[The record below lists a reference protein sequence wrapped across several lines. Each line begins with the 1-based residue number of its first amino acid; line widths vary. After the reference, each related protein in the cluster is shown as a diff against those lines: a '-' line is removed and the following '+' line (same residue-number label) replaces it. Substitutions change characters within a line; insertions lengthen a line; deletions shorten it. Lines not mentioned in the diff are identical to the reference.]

1 MDIREQYAYLR
12 PQPMVWI
19 SILGSAAAHAGLII
33 LLIIGGL
40 VKDSGGREHVKITA
54 LLKKGKP
61 RPKDWLP
68 RKEPAAAPAPLKNA
82 RPPKDAKKVDS
93 KARPASSRVDYSKDM
108 GSALKSLAREGG
120 KEDERE
126 GVENGVDEGTA
137 LIAEKGN
144 EYMTKVYSA
153 VKGQYSVP
161 EIITERERQFLNAT
175 VVITINARGQI
186 KDLTFEK
193 RSGNQVF
200 DSAIESA
207 IRRSAPFPPPPPELV
222 DKYSSEGI
230 GIDFDARRM

>member
-40 VKDSGGREHVKITA
+40 VKDSGEREHVKITA
-54 LLKKGKP
+54 LLKKGKE
-61 RPKDWLP
+61 RRKDWLP
-68 RKEPAAAPAPLKNA
+68 RKEPAAAPAPPKTA
-82 RPPKDAKKVDS
+82 RPPKDAKKTTS
-93 KARPASSRVDYSKDM
+93 KSHKSSSRVDYSKDM
-108 GSALKSLAREGG
+108 GSALKSLAVEGA
-120 KEDERE
+120 KEDEGE
-126 GVENGVDEGTA
+126 GSPDGVDEGTA

-186 KDLTFEK
+186 KNLTFEK

-200 DSAIESA
+200 DSAIENA
-207 IRRSAPFPPPPPELV
+207 IRRAAPFPPPPPELV

-230 GIDFDARRM
+230 GIDFDAQRL

>member
-1 MDIREQYAYLR
+1 MNVREQYAYLK

-54 LLKKGKP
+54 LLKKGKE

-68 RKEPAAAPAPLKNA
+68 RKEAAAAPAPPKNA
-82 RPPKDAKKVDS
+82 RPSKEAKKTDS
-93 KARPASSRVDYSKDM
+93 KARKTPSRVDYSRDM
-108 GSALKSLAREGG
+108 GSALASLAKEGA
-120 KEDERE
+120 KEDEGE
-126 GVENGVDEGTA
+126 GSPNGVDEGTA

-161 EIITERERQFLNAT
+161 EIITERERQFLAAT
-175 VVITINARGQI
+175 VVITINAKGQI
-186 KDLTFEK
+186 KNLTFEK
-193 RSGNQVF
+193 RSGNQVY
-200 DSAIESA
+200 DSAIEAA
-207 IRRSAPFPPPPPELV
+207 IRRAAPFPPPPPELV

-230 GIDFDARRM
+230 GIDFDARRL

>member
-54 LLKKGKP
+54 LLKKGQP

-68 RKEPAAAPAPLKNA
+68 RKEAAAVPAPPKNV
-82 RPPKDAKKVDS
+82 RPSKEAKKVDS
-93 KARPASSRVDYSKDM
+93 KAHNTSSRVDYSRDM
-108 GSALKSLAREGG
+108 ASALSGLAKEGG
-120 KEDERE
+120 KEDSGE
-126 GVENGVDEGTA
+126 GSPDGVDEGTA
-137 LIAEKGN
+137 LIAQKGN
-144 EYMTKVYSA
+144 EYMTKLYSA

-186 KDLTFEK
+186 KNLTFEK

-200 DSAIESA
+200 DSAIENA
-207 IRRSAPFPPPPPELV
+207 IRRAAPFPPPPAELA
-222 DKYSSEGI
+222 DKYASEGI

>member
-1 MDIREQYAYLR
+1 MNVREQYAYLK

-40 VKDSGGREHVKITA
+40 IKDSGEREHVKITA
-54 LLKKGKP
+54 LLKKGKE

-68 RKEPAAAPAPLKNA
+68 RKPPAAAPAPPKNV
-82 RPPKDAKKVDS
+82 RSSKDAKKTDS
-93 KARPASSRVDYSKDM
+93 KARKTPSRVDYSGDM
-108 GSALKSLAREGG
+108 NAIMEGLAKEGG
-120 KEDERE
+120 KDEE
-126 GVENGVDEGTA
+126 VEGSPDGVEEGTA
-137 LIAEKGN
+137 LIAQKGN

-161 EIITERERQFLNAT
+161 KVITERERQFLAAT

-186 KDLTFEK
+186 KNLTFEK
-193 RSGNQVF
+193 RSGNQVY
-200 DSAIESA
+200 DSAIEAA
-207 IRRSAPFPPPPPELV
+207 IRRAAPFPPPPPELV

-230 GIDFDARRM
+230 GIEFDARRM

>member
-19 SILGSAAAHAGLII
+19 SILGSAAGHAGLII

-40 VKDSGGREHVKITA
+40 AKDSGEREHVKITA
-54 LLKKGKP
+54 LLKKGKE

-68 RKEPAAAPAPLKNA
+68 RKEAAAAPAPPKNA
-82 RPPKDAKKVDS
+82 RPAKDAKKVDP
-93 KARPASSRVDYSKDM
+93 KARKTLSRVDYSKDM
-108 GSALKSLAREGG
+108 GSALASLTKEGA
-120 KEDERE
+120 KEDEGE
-126 GVENGVDEGTA
+126 GSPDGVDEGTA

-161 EIITERERQFLNAT
+161 EIITERERQFLNA
-175 VVITINARGQI
+175 VVIITINARGQI
-186 KDLTFEK
+186 KNLAFEK

-200 DSAIESA
+200 DSAIENA
-207 IRRSAPFPPPPPELV
+207 IRRAAPFPAPPPELV
-222 DKYSSEGI
+222 DKYASEGI
-230 GIDFDARRM
+230 GIDFDARRL

>member
-1 MDIREQYAYLR
+1 MNVREQYAYLK

-19 SILGSAAAHAGLII
+19 SILGSAAAHAGLVI

-40 VKDSGGREHVKITA
+40 VKDSGEREHVKITA
-54 LLKKGKP
+54 LLKKGKE

-68 RKEPAAAPAPLKNA
+68 RKEAAAAPAPPKNV
-82 RPPKDAKKVDS
+82 RPTKDAKKVDS
-93 KARPASSRVDYSKDM
+93 KARKKSSRVDYSKDM
-108 GSALKSLAREGG
+108 GSALASLAAEGA
-120 KEDERE
+120 KEDEGE
-126 GVENGVDEGTA
+126 GSPDGVDEGTA

-161 EIITERERQFLNAT
+161 KVITERERQFLAAT

-186 KDLTFEK
+186 KNLTFEK
-193 RSGNQVF
+193 RSGNQVY
-200 DSAIESA
+200 DSAIEAA
-207 IRRSAPFPPPPPELV
+207 IRRAAPFPPPPAELA

-230 GIDFDARRM
+230 GIEFDARRM